1 MVVCLGRCFIYM
13 ELHDKHAI
21 CLQNSINPAK
31 IEHRHIFIVYL
42 CYTVCVNRLGAT
54 HIPHILQCVALGN
67 NIQTTA
73 PITATTTTRK
83 TDCMKQCDW
92 RNKLYFQS
100 TWIAVL
106 RRFIHQKKTNWN
118 IYSISIFHS
127 DWVKLNRTPQKQKNN
142 NNKRM
147 KICYTI
153 GASTILVYT
162 YRCKDNNKFN
172 WKLYVNFFVLS
183 FAANK

>member
-73 PITATTTTRK
+73 PITAITATTSTRK

-118 IYSISIFHS
+118 IFYINIPFRLS
-127 DWVKLNRTPQKQKNN
+127 
-142 NNKRM
+142 
-147 KICYTI
+147 KIEQN
-153 GASTILVYT
+153 ST
-162 YRCKDNNKFN
+162 KK
-172 WKLYVNFFVLS
+172 
-183 FAANK
+183 